1 MTEKNRTD
9 TENKITGKD
18 LMDNQM
24 ADMPEAEFKTAGKTP
39 ADSQTADMPETKL
52 PAGMACLEPSADTG
66 HRHGHTQTQAVLNRM
81 SRAIGH
87 MEAVKRMVEDGRDCS
102 EVLIQ
107 IAAVRSAINNI
118 GKIILEDH
126 ISHCIVDAVE
136 HGDGQALED
145 LKHAIEKFI
154 K

>member
-1 MTEKNRTD
+1 MNPNETNMNNLD
-9 TENKITGKD
+9 TV
-18 LMDNQM
+18 
-24 ADMPEAEFKTAGKTP
+24 
-39 ADSQTADMPETKL
+39 
-52 PAGMACLEPSADTG
+52 SADTSNSNTFSA
-66 HRHGHTQTQAVLNRM
+66 HTSNSNTFSAHTHILEDGTVVTHTHNHSHPHHHENTKAVLNRM

-87 MEAVKRMVEDGRDCS
+87 MESIKRMVEDGRDCS

-126 ISHCIVDAVE
+126 INHCIVDAVE
-136 HGDGQALED
+136 TGDKKALED
-145 LKHAIEKFI
+145 LNEAIEKFV